1 MTWLAVA
8 LLVGAVGDLEQL
20 HLDAAARGS
29 LLVGN
34 GQTLRGGTYRTT
46 ASLQYSHAHL
56 KDAGGTLLRDR
67 FAVTLSGAAGITRW
81 LEFSAELPIIVHQTS
96 ERASFAPASAGFG
109 TPFVHAKV
117 SILHEGFPV
126 AVWASLGFGIPVGS
140 PAALGDGG
148 FQFLPRVNVGRVF
161 TRLQLG
167 AQLEALVRDRAS
179 QLAVSLSASQ
189 LGEGMRGEV
198 SVRGFVSLS
207 GAKAGLELLFGG
219 RYPIGNFELF
229 FLGGPG
235 FGKALT
241 TPTFRVYGGLA
252 FGNGGPPLPRCT
264 ESIRY
269 PADECPDL
277 DQDGDGIPN
286 GVDLAPSAAEDKDGF
301 QDEDGVPDPDND
313 ADGVLDGADK
323 CPNEAGENQGCPVV
337 EPPTTAPRE
346 VEAPAETEPSDPQV
360 P

>member
-8 LLVGAVGDLEQL
+8 LLVGAVGDLEHL

-34 GQTLRGGTYRTT
+34 GQTLRGGTYRAG
-46 ASLQYSHAHL
+46 ASLQYSHANL
-56 KDAGGTLLRDR
+56 KDPGGTLLRDR
-67 FAVTLSGAAGITRW
+67 FAVTITGAAGITHW
-81 LEFSAELPIIVHQTS
+81 LEFSAELPVIVHQVS
-96 ERASFAPASAGFG
+96 ESAAFAPSSAGLG

-126 AVWASLGFGIPVGS
+126 AVWASLGFGIPVGT

-148 FQFLPRVNVGRVF
+148 FAFLPRVNVGRVF

-167 AQLEALVRDRAS
+167 AELGALFRERAS
-179 QLAVSLSASQ
+179 QLYVSLAASQ
-189 LGEGMRGEV
+189 LGEGLRGEV

-219 RYPIGNFELF
+219 RYPAGNFELF

-235 FGKALT
+235 FGKSLT
-241 TPTFRVYGGLA
+241 TPTFRVYGGVA

-269 PADECPDL
+269 PVDECPEL
-277 DQDGDGIPN
+277 DQDHDGILN
-286 GVDLAPSAAEDKDGF
+286 GVDLAPTAAEDKDGF

-313 ADGVLDGADK
+313 GDGFLDAVDR
-323 CPNEAGENQGCPVV
+323 CPNEAGEDEGCPVV
-337 EPPTTAPRE
+337 EPPSPPE
-346 VEAPAETEPSDPQV
+346 PLEPAEPEDP
-360 P
+360 PEG